1 MLVQLFAVH
10 TMQKMSSIYTHQ
22 PSKGINWINALKAL
36 CIIFVFL
43 RHSEN
48 YYNCYLGWFD
58 GLFLTFYVNAFF
70 FVSGYLLFWKQLSE
84 PKILEDTANYLMG
97 GGKVLFLNVLYR
109 IIIPSIIFS
118 IIEFVPSSLIQGRG
132 MDVGFALYKTIGGG
146 TYWFTSA
153 LAVAELILL
162 ALLFTRKRNGWFYAA
177 WCFAFSV
184 AGQIIVHLGI
194 LKNGIWA
201 WRQGLISL
209 SFIAMGGLYW
219 KYEKQIDKLM
229 KWWFVL
235 PLSLVYVAMVVLLKG
250 YNNPLISTLNIQ
262 PLGFVTSAVACLLLV
277 WLCKALPEIRPLTF
291 IGQNTIGFYFMSG
304 ALPITFSLIAHRLLP
319 ENKVVVLLSMWLACL
334 ISAYIAVLVIN
345 RWLPWLWDLRRIR
358 K

>member
-1 MLVQLFAVH
+1 M
-10 TMQKMSSIYTHQ
+10 
-22 PSKGINWINALKAL
+22 
-36 CIIFVFL
+36 
-43 RHSEN
+43 
-48 YYNCYLGWFD
+48 
-58 GLFLTFYVNAFF
+58 
-70 FVSGYLLFWKQLSE
+70 
-84 PKILEDTANYLMG
+84 
-97 GGKVLFLNVLYR
+97 LFLNVLYR

-118 IIEFVPSSLIQGRG
+118 IIEFVPSCLIQGRG
-132 MDVGFALYKTIGGG
+132 IGVGYALYKTIGGG

-162 ALLFTRKRNGWFYAA
+162 ALLFTRKRNVWFYAA
-177 WCFAFSV
+177 WCFAFCV
-184 AGQIIVHLGI
+184 AGLIIVHLGI

-201 WRQGLISL
+201 CRQGLISL

-250 YNNPLISTLNIQ
+250 YNNPLISTLKIQ

-277 WLCKALPEIRPLTF
+277 WLCKTLPEIKPLTF
-291 IGQNTIGFYFMSG
+291 IGQNSIGFYFMSG
-304 ALPITFSLIAHRLLP
+304 ALPITFSLIAQRVLP
-319 ENKVVVLLSMWLACL
+319 GYSTVSLLSIWLACL
-334 ISAYIAVLVIN
+334 FAASIAVIVIN
-345 RWLPWLWDLRRIR
+345 RWLPWLWDLRKIR

>member
-1 MLVQLFAVH
+1 ML
-10 TMQKMSSIYTHQ
+10 KMSSLYAHQ
-22 PSKGINWINALKAL
+22 HSKGINWINALKAV

-43 RHSEN
+43 RHSET
-48 YYNCYLGWFD
+48 YYGKDLGWFD

-84 PKILEDTANYLMG
+84 PKILEDTEHYLTG

-109 IIIPSIIFS
+109 IVIPSIIFS
-118 IIEFVPSSLIQGRG
+118 IIEFLPSCLIQGREI
-132 MDVGFALYKTIGGG
+132 DVGYALYKTIGGG

-162 ALLFTRKRNGWFYAA
+162 ALLFTRKRNVWFYAA

-184 AGQIIVHLGI
+184 AGLIIVHLGI

-219 KYEKQIDKLM
+219 KYEKKIDKLM

-235 PLSLVYVAMVVLLKG
+235 PLSLVYVAMSVLMKG
-250 YNNPLISTLNIQ
+250 YNDPLISTLKIQ
-262 PLGFVTSAVACLLLV
+262 PLGVVTSAVACLLLV
-277 WLCKALPEIRPLTF
+277 WLCKILPEIKPLTF
-291 IGQNTIGFYFMSG
+291 IGQNSIGFYFLSG
-304 ALPITFSLIAHRLLP
+304 ALPLTFSIIAHKAVSG
-319 ENKVVVLLSMWLACL
+319 NYACL
-334 ISAYIAVLVIN
+334 MLTIWAACLVVAYIAVAVIN
-345 RWLPWLWDLRRIR
+345 RWFPWLWDLRKVKGTGKPVKESI
-358 K
+358 